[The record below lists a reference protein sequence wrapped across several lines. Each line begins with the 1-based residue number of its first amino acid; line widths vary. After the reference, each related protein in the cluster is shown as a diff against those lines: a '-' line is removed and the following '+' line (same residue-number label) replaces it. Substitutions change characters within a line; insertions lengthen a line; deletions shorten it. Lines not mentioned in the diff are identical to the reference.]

1 MAQPS
6 FEFALGRISV
16 LSTHLLSASQLRRIA
31 EAGSTKEAQKLLE
44 ESYNDVVAMRAVL
57 VNKLIEN
64 TKKMRENYILF
75 KTFADVI
82 NPKNTVEDNTYNFSA
97 AQLAAYIESENLA
110 VERKIASKAV
120 DAFISTLERLEEQSL
135 VTKAEAERIK
145 QIVLDEIKLT
155 VSDLKNAA

>member
-1 MAQPS
+1 MD
-6 FEFALGRISV
+6 V
-16 LSTHLLSASQLRRIA
+16 TRRRNNQTKFNEICK
-31 EAGSTKEAQKLLE
+31 ELDDKEAQKLLE

-145 QIVLDEIKLT
+145 RIVLDEIKLT

>member
-1 MAQPS
+1 MRK
-6 FEFALGRISV
+6 FNEICKELDD
-16 LSTHLLSASQLRRIA
+16 
-31 EAGSTKEAQKLLE
+31 KEAQKLLE

-75 KTFADVI
+75 KTFAGVI

-97 AQLAAYIESENLA
+97 VQLAAYIESENLA

-120 DAFISTLERLEEQSL
+120 DSFISTLERLEEQSL

-155 VSDLKNAA
+155 VSDLNNAA

>member
-1 MAQPS
+1 MRKFNAICK
-6 FEFALGRISV
+6 ELDD
-16 LSTHLLSASQLRRIA
+16 
-31 EAGSTKEAQKLLE
+31 KEAQKLLE

-145 QIVLDEIKLT
+145 RIVLDEIKLT

>member
-1 MAQPS
+1 MRK
-6 FEFALGRISV
+6 FNEICKELGD
-16 LSTHLLSASQLRRIA
+16 
-31 EAGSTKEAQKLLE
+31 KEAQKLLE

-135 VTKAEAERIK
+135 VTKAEVERIK
-145 QIVLDEIKLT
+145 RIVLDEIKLT

>member
-1 MAQPS
+1 MRK
-6 FEFALGRISV
+6 FNEICKELDD
-16 LSTHLLSASQLRRIA
+16 
-31 EAGSTKEAQKLLE
+31 KEAQKLLE

-120 DAFISTLERLEEQSL
+120 DTFISTLERLEEQSL
-135 VTKAEAERIK
+135 MTKAEAERIK

>member
-1 MAQPS
+1 MRK
-6 FEFALGRISV
+6 FNEICKELDD
-16 LSTHLLSASQLRRIA
+16 
-31 EAGSTKEAQKLLE
+31 KEAQKLLE

-145 QIVLDEIKLT
+145 RIVKL
-155 VSDLKNAA
+155 N

>member
-1 MAQPS
+1 MRK
-6 FEFALGRISV
+6 FNEICKELDD
-16 LSTHLLSASQLRRIA
+16 
-31 EAGSTKEAQKLLE
+31 KEAQKLLE

-145 QIVLDEIKLT
+145 RIVLDEIKLT
-155 VSDLKNAA
+155 VSDLKNSA

>member
-1 MAQPS
+1 MRK
-6 FEFALGRISV
+6 FNEICKELDD
-16 LSTHLLSASQLRRIA
+16 
-31 EAGSTKEAQKLLE
+31 KEAQKLLE

-97 AQLAAYIESENLA
+97 AQLAAYIESETLA

-145 QIVLDEIKLT
+145 RIVLDEIKLT

>member
-1 MAQPS
+1 MRK
-6 FEFALGRISV
+6 FNEIC
-16 LSTHLLSASQLRRIA
+16 
-31 EAGSTKEAQKLLE
+31 KELDDKEVQKLLE

-120 DAFISTLERLEEQSL
+120 DAFISPLERLEEQSL

-145 QIVLDEIKLT
+145 RIVLDEIKLT

>member
-1 MAQPS
+1 MRK
-6 FEFALGRISV
+6 FNEICKELDD
-16 LSTHLLSASQLRRIA
+16 
-31 EAGSTKEAQKLLE
+31 KEAQKLLE

-97 AQLAAYIESENLA
+97 VQLAAYIESENLA

-145 QIVLDEIKLT
+145 RIVLDEIKLT

>member
-1 MAQPS
+1 MRK
-6 FEFALGRISV
+6 FNEIC
-16 LSTHLLSASQLRRIA
+16 
-31 EAGSTKEAQKLLE
+31 KELDDKEVQKLLE

-145 QIVLDEIKLT
+145 RIVLDEIKLT

>member
-1 MAQPS
+1 MRK
-6 FEFALGRISV
+6 FNEICKELDD
-16 LSTHLLSASQLRRIA
+16 
-31 EAGSTKEAQKLLE
+31 KEAQKLLE

-110 VERKIASKAV
+110 VERKIASTAV

-145 QIVLDEIKLT
+145 RIVLDEIKLT

>member
-1 MAQPS
+1 MRK
-6 FEFALGRISV
+6 FNEICKELDD
-16 LSTHLLSASQLRRIA
+16 
-31 EAGSTKEAQKLLE
+31 KEAQKLLE

-145 QIVLDEIKLT
+145 RIVLDEIKLP

>member
-1 MAQPS
+1 MRK
-6 FEFALGRISV
+6 FNEICKELDD
-16 LSTHLLSASQLRRIA
+16 
-31 EAGSTKEAQKLLE
+31 KEAQKLLE
-44 ESYNDVVAMRAVL
+44 DSYNDVVAMRAVL

-145 QIVLDEIKLT
+145 RIVLDEIKLT

>member
-1 MAQPS
+1 MRK
-6 FEFALGRISV
+6 FNEICKELDD
-16 LSTHLLSASQLRRIA
+16 
-31 EAGSTKEAQKLLE
+31 KEAQKLLE

-57 VNKLIEN
+57 VNKLIES
-64 TKKMRENYILF
+64 TKKMRQNYILF

-97 AQLAAYIESENLA
+97 AQLAACIESENLA

-135 VTKAEAERIK
+135 VTKAEAEGIK

-155 VSDLKNAA
+155 VSDLNNAA

>member
-1 MAQPS
+1 MRK
-6 FEFALGRISV
+6 FNEICKELDD
-16 LSTHLLSASQLRRIA
+16 
-31 EAGSTKEAQKLLE
+31 KEAQKLLE

-135 VTKAEAERIK
+135 VTMAEAERIK
-145 QIVLDEIKLT
+145 RIVLDEIKLT

>member
-1 MAQPS
+1 MRK
-6 FEFALGRISV
+6 FNEICKELDD
-16 LSTHLLSASQLRRIA
+16 
-31 EAGSTKEAQKLLE
+31 KEAQKLLE

-82 NPKNTVEDNTYNFSA
+82 NPKNTVEDNTCNFSA

-145 QIVLDEIKLT
+145 RIVLDEIKLT

>member
-1 MAQPS
+1 MRK
-6 FEFALGRISV
+6 FNEICKELDD
-16 LSTHLLSASQLRRIA
+16 
-31 EAGSTKEAQKLLE
+31 KEAQKLLE

-97 AQLAAYIESENLA
+97 IQLAARIELENLA
-110 VERKIASKAV
+110 VELKIVSKAV

-145 QIVLDEIKLT
+145 QIVLDEIELT
-155 VSDLKNAA
+155 LSDLNNAA

>member
-1 MAQPS
+1 M
-6 FEFALGRISV
+6 RIIFY
-16 LSTHLLSASQLRRIA
+16 L
-31 EAGSTKEAQKLLE
+31 
-44 ESYNDVVAMRAVL
+44 
-57 VNKLIEN
+57 
-64 TKKMRENYILF
+64 

-120 DAFISTLERLEEQSL
+120 DSFISTLERLEEQSL

-155 VSDLKNAA
+155 VSDLNNAA

>member
-1 MAQPS
+1 MRK
-6 FEFALGRISV
+6 FNEIC
-16 LSTHLLSASQLRRIA
+16 
-31 EAGSTKEAQKLLE
+31 KELDDKEVQKLLE

-145 QIVLDEIKLT
+145 RIVLDEIKLT
-155 VSDLKNAA
+155 VSDLNNAA

>member
-1 MAQPS
+1 MRK
-6 FEFALGRISV
+6 FNEICKELDD
-16 LSTHLLSASQLRRIA
+16 
-31 EAGSTKEAQKLLE
+31 KEAQKLLE
-44 ESYNDVVAMRAVL
+44 KSYDAVVTTRTVL
-57 VNKLIEN
+57 VNKLVES

-82 NPKNTVEDNTYNFSA
+82 NPKNTVEDNTYNFSVI
-97 AQLAAYIESENLA
+97 QLAAYIESENLA

-120 DAFISTLERLEEQSL
+120 DTFISTLERLEEQSL
-135 VTKAEAERIK
+135 MTKAEAERIK

>member
-1 MAQPS
+1 MRK
-6 FEFALGRISV
+6 FNEICKELDD
-16 LSTHLLSASQLRRIA
+16 
-31 EAGSTKEAQKLLE
+31 KEAQKLLE

-120 DAFISTLERLEEQSL
+120 DAFISTLERLKEQSL

>member
-1 MAQPS
+1 MRK
-6 FEFALGRISV
+6 FNEIC
-16 LSTHLLSASQLRRIA
+16 
-31 EAGSTKEAQKLLE
+31 KELDDKEVQKLLE

-97 AQLAAYIESENLA
+97 AQLAACIESENLA

-145 QIVLDEIKLT
+145 RIVLDEIKLT

>member
-1 MAQPS
+1 MRK
-6 FEFALGRISV
+6 FNEICKELDD
-16 LSTHLLSASQLRRIA
+16 
-31 EAGSTKEAQKLLE
+31 KEAQKLLE
-44 ESYNDVVAMRAVL
+44 ERYNDVVAMRAVL

>member
-1 MAQPS
+1 MRK
-6 FEFALGRISV
+6 FNEICKELDD
-16 LSTHLLSASQLRRIA
+16 
-31 EAGSTKEAQKLLE
+31 KEAQKLLE

-97 AQLAAYIESENLA
+97 VQLAAYIESENLA
-110 VERKIASKAV
+110 VGRKIASKAV
-120 DAFISTLERLEEQSL
+120 DSFISTLERLEEQSL

-155 VSDLKNAA
+155 VSDLNNAA

>member
-1 MAQPS
+1 MRK
-6 FEFALGRISV
+6 FNEICKELDD
-16 LSTHLLSASQLRRIA
+16 
-31 EAGSTKEAQKLLE
+31 KEAQKLLE

-97 AQLAAYIESENLA
+97 VQLAARIELENLA
-110 VERKIASKAV
+110 VELKIVSKAV

-145 QIVLDEIKLT
+145 RIVLDEIKLT

>member
-1 MAQPS
+1 MRK
-6 FEFALGRISV
+6 FNEICKELDD
-16 LSTHLLSASQLRRIA
+16 
-31 EAGSTKEAQKLLE
+31 KEAQKLLE

-82 NPKNTVEDNTYNFSA
+82 NPKNTVEDNTYNFSVI
-97 AQLAAYIESENLA
+97 QLAAYIESENLA

-120 DAFISTLERLEEQSL
+120 DTFISTLERLEEQSL
-135 VTKAEAERIK
+135 MTKAEAERIK

>member
-1 MAQPS
+1 MRK
-6 FEFALGRISV
+6 FNEICKELDD
-16 LSTHLLSASQLRRIA
+16 
-31 EAGSTKEAQKLLE
+31 KEAQKLLE

-97 AQLAAYIESENLA
+97 AQLAAYIESENLV

>member
-1 MAQPS
+1 MRK
-6 FEFALGRISV
+6 FNEICKELDD
-16 LSTHLLSASQLRRIA
+16 
-31 EAGSTKEAQKLLE
+31 KEAQKLLE

-97 AQLAAYIESENLA
+97 AQLAACIESENLA

-145 QIVLDEIKLT
+145 RIVLDEIKLT
-155 VSDLKNAA
+155 VSDLNNAA

>member
-1 MAQPS
+1 MRK
-6 FEFALGRISV
+6 FNEICKELDD
-16 LSTHLLSASQLRRIA
+16 
-31 EAGSTKEAQKLLE
+31 KEAQKLLE

-145 QIVLDEIKLT
+145 RIVLDEIKLA

>member
-1 MAQPS
+1 MRK
-6 FEFALGRISV
+6 FNEICKELDD
-16 LSTHLLSASQLRRIA
+16 
-31 EAGSTKEAQKLLE
+31 KEAQKLLE

-64 TKKMRENYILF
+64 TKKMRENYILI

-145 QIVLDEIKLT
+145 RIVLDEIKLT

>member
-1 MAQPS
+1 MRK
-6 FEFALGRISV
+6 FNEICKELDD
-16 LSTHLLSASQLRRIA
+16 
-31 EAGSTKEAQKLLE
+31 KEAQKLLE

-135 VTKAEAERIK
+135 VTKVEAERIK
-145 QIVLDEIKLT
+145 RIVLDEIKLT

>member
-1 MAQPS
+1 MRK
-6 FEFALGRISV
+6 FNEICKELDD
-16 LSTHLLSASQLRRIA
+16 
-31 EAGSTKEAQKLLE
+31 KEAQKLLE

-57 VNKLIEN
+57 VNKLIES
-64 TKKMRENYILF
+64 TKKMRENYIFF

-97 AQLAAYIESENLA
+97 IQLAARIELENLA
-110 VERKIASKAV
+110 VELKIVSKAV

-145 QIVLDEIKLT
+145 QIVLDEIELT
-155 VSDLKNAA
+155 LSDLNNAA